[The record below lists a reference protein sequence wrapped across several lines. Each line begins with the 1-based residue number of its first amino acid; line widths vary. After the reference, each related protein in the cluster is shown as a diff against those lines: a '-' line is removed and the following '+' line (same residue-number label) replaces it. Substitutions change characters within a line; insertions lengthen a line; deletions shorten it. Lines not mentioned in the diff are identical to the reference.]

1 MNLPPILTVTNLS
14 KSFGGLKAVNDVS
27 LTVPKGNIT
36 AVIGPN
42 GAGKTT
48 LFNLISGFI
57 RPDEGKVVFNNREI
71 TSIKPYE
78 AASLGILRTF
88 QAVKMPEKLSVL
100 DNVMLGT
107 HRKGK
112 AGFFQCLIR
121 TPASTKEE
129 KKMREKSRIILRDL
143 NLEDYSE
150 AEAGSLSFGDRRTL
164 ELARALAAEPE
175 ILLLDE
181 PASGLN
187 PRETENLA
195 QTILNIR
202 ESGITILLVEHDMS
216 LVMEISNYVN
226 VLNFGKLVAY
236 GTPREVQSDKE
247 VIRIYL
253 GEEKDA

>member
-1 MNLPPILTVTNLS
+1 MTNPVLS
-14 KSFGGLKAVNDVS
+14 ASKLNKSFGGLQAVNGVS
-27 LTVPKGNIT
+27 FTAEPGSIT

-57 RPDEGKVVFNNREI
+57 VPDSGNVFFKGAEI
-71 TSIKPYE
+71 TGKKPYQ

-107 HRKGK
+107 HRYGK
-112 AGFFQCLIR
+112 AGYIR
-121 TPASTKEE
+121 CMLHTPGSVREE
-129 KKMREKSRIILRDL
+129 RKLRQKSIEVLATLGLSKYADTP
-143 NLEDYSE
+143 
-150 AEAGSLSFGDRRTL
+150 AGSLSFGDRRTL
-164 ELARALAAEPE
+164 EMARALTAEPE

-195 QTILNIR
+195 GLILSVR
-202 ESGITILLVEHDMS
+202 KKGVSVLLVEHDMS
-216 LVMEISNYVN
+216 LVMEISDYVY
-226 VLNFGKLVAY
+226 VLNFGNLVAS
-236 GTPREVQSDKE
+236 GTPREIQSNKE
-247 VIRIYL
+247 VIKIYL
-253 GEEKDA
+253 GEDEDA

>member
-1 MNLPPILTVTNLS
+1 MSSPSILTLTNLS

-27 LTVPKGNIT
+27 LTIPKGNIT

-57 RPDEGKVVFNNREI
+57 RPDKGKIFFYNREI

-112 AGFFQCLIR
+112 AGFLQCLIR
-121 TPASTKEE
+121 TPASAKEE
-129 KKMREKSRIILRDL
+129 KKMRERSRKVLRDL
-143 NLEDYSE
+143 NIEEHSE
-150 AEAGSLSFGDRRTL
+150 AAAGSLSFGDRRTL

-195 QTILNIR
+195 QTILNIQ
-202 ESGITILLVEHDMS
+202 ENGITILLVEHDMS

-226 VLNFGKLVAY
+226 VLNFGTLVAY
-236 GTPREVQSDKE
+236 GTPREVQNNTE

-253 GEEKDA
+253 GAEADA